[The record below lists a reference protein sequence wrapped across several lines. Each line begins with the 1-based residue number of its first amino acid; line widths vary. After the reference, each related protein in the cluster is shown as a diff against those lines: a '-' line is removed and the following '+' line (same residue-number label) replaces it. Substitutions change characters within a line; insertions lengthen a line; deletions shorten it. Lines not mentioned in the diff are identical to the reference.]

1 MPSKTENK
9 FVIYPEYFDAKLS
22 KSEGRK
28 IPKKLAIQD
37 PNVETIEA
45 IAKKMNLNPLIED
58 KHYSKNW
65 FEKRKRVV
73 IDKKGKKLELIKKI
87 AEELKK

>member
-1 MPSKTENK
+1 ML
-9 FVIYPEYFDAKLS
+9 YPEYFDAKLS
-22 KSEGRK
+22 KSQGRK
-28 IPKKLAIQD
+28 IPKKIAIQN
-37 PNVETIEA
+37 PNVELIEI
-45 IAKKMNLNPLIED
+45 IAKKMNLNPIVED

-65 FEKRKRVV
+65 FERRKRVV